1 MYYFLKAESETE
13 LQAALVAAQVICSEG
28 DACRVSDGLAL
39 DIIGTIIKPTG
50 NLIAVDGLEVP
61 ETAPIPGYHANL
73 AGELSPDQL
82 AALAHVLF
90 DEPEQPY
97 RVWAQG

>member
-50 NLIAVDGLEVP
+50 SMIAVDGLEVP

-73 AGELSPDQL
+73 AGELTDEQKS
-82 AALAHVLF
+82 ALADVML
-90 DEPEQPY
+90 PTAPTNPY
-97 RVWAQG
+97 RVWA